1 MIITSRILENL
12 VRVSS
17 GISVR
22 ESSLKTRSI
31 PCARFV
37 QLRLLAT
44 VTKGGPTFLEVNN
57 DETVVTSRMTEKF
70 ELLTSRFLPE
80 FLSVIDISS
89 KDTSSS
95 FQCHF
100 RQESYS
106 SRDREV
112 SAFNYC
118 RENIYI

>member
-1 MIITSRILENL
+1 MREIRSTS
-12 VRVSS
+12 SS
-17 GISVR
+17 RDSDQGGADFSR
-22 ESSLKTRSI
+22 SL
-31 PCARFV
+31 
-37 QLRLLAT
+37 
-44 VTKGGPTFLEVNN
+44 GVNN